1 MNNFFSV
8 QSIPLS
14 NNVNYTLISY
24 VDIDKGSIVKVIRS
38 LSANRG
44 DGCDEISV
52 HKICNAIVSKIFF
65 MIFEN
70 SIN

>member
-24 VDIDKGSIVKVIRS
+24 VDIDKGSIVKVITS
-38 LSANRG
+38 LNTNRG
-44 DGCDEISV
+44 DGYDGISV
-52 HKICNAIVSKIFF
+52 HKICDAFGDGW
-65 MIFEN
+65 
-70 SIN
+70 